1 MHVWWGGPEWK
12 KRSPFSIRGAF
23 GVISI
28 TPQSAL
34 PALVVLLPPSSWLF
48 IPTRLCVLAGAYVQS
63 CDPADHKAALEQ
75 VLLPGAGATAHTQI
89 TLCES
94 SDHRLPLC
102 TRNTIYR
109 NFPLAAKLATASH
122 LFKDRPPIPNPG
134 AATADF
140 VRPRIQKTP
149 PASSNC
155 TS

>member
-1 MHVWWGGPEWK
+1 MEEEVTIQHLWCFWCHFDHTAVCSASLGGP
-12 KRSPFSIRGAF
+12 
-23 GVISI
+23 
-28 TPQSAL
+28 
-34 PALVVLLPPSSWLF
+34 PAPSSWLF

-89 TLCES
+89 ALCQS

-102 TRNTIYR
+102 THNRVYR
-109 NFPLAAKLATASH
+109 NFPLAAKLAMASH
-122 LFKDRPPIPNPG
+122 LFKDRPPIPNSG

-140 VRPRIQKTP
+140 VRPRIQKTR